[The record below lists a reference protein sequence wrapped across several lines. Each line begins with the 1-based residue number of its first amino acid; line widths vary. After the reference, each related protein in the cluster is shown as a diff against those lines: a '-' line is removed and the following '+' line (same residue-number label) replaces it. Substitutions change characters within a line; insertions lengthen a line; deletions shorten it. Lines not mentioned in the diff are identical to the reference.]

1 MELSEMLSE
10 FQEKYPNVRFDI
22 AGDIVYRIEQG
33 FLDLGLMFDY
43 VNKEKYKFIW
53 LKKQEE
59 WRILI
64 KKDHHLAQKENVFPE
79 DIKKLPIIITQNL
92 LIQNELANWIGIST
106 GKLNIKSTFTLIYN
120 AAMMVRNNM
129 GAAVCLR
136 LENNFEDLKFI
147 LFYNSAPSRIILA
160 WKPHPKYSAAIR
172 EFIKLIEEKRNSDK
186 EYY

>member
-1 MELSEMLSE
+1 M
-10 FQEKYPNVRFDI
+10 
-22 AGDIVYRIEQG
+22 
-33 FLDLGLMFDY
+33 
-43 VNKEKYKFIW
+43 
-53 LKKQEE
+53 
-59 WRILI
+59 
-64 KKDHHLAQKENVFPE
+64 AQKENVFPE
-79 DIKKLPIIITQNL
+79 DIKKFSIIITQNS

-186 EYY
+186 E